1 MPHKAKQVLF
11 VDDDAHFLEILQNVM
26 AHYAGASWEV
36 HTAMDVGQALTVL
49 QERHID
55 LLVIDVHMPV
65 VDGLQFLG
73 LLRRTYPDLLRVVL
87 TGDASEA
94 YRAACLNAGA
104 ELFLEKPVS
113 QDGWQSIFATLNGL
127 TKLQPEEGFRGVLRR
142 VGLPDILQMECL
154 GRSSSVLEV
163 SVKGFQGRIFIR
175 EGQIIHAEAGER
187 TGEEAF
193 NYLMGLKGGE
203 FNLQPFVEPPTQTIQ
218 DSWEFLLM
226 EAARKRDEA
235 GESSAVAPAAE
246 VKPAVAAARAAPA
259 PTPAPPVP
267 RAAPEMKEVPRLH
280 PHPEPES
287 SEAETSRPLINEVLI
302 ASPQG
307 DVLYEWQC
315 PQVTERI
322 RFLEFLSDKARLLC
336 QGLPLGDFDR
346 LEAESGA
353 ERIVIQMQPDR
364 TLLVRRTAVAAD
376 VAA

>member
-1 MPHKAKQVLF
+1 MPHKAKQILF
-11 VDDDAHFLEILQNVM
+11 VDDDANFLEILQNVM
-26 AHYAGASWEV
+26 MHYAESSWEI
-36 HTAMDVGQALTVL
+36 HTALDVGQALTVL
-49 QERHID
+49 QQRHID

-87 TGDASEA
+87 TGDASET

-113 QDGWQSIFATLNGL
+113 EDAWQSVFTTLNEL

-163 SVKGFQGRIFIR
+163 TVKGFQGRIFIR

-187 TGEEAF
+187 TGEDAF
-193 NYLMGLKGGE
+193 NHLMALKGGE
-203 FNLQPFVEPPTQTIQ
+203 FNLQPFVEPPTQTIR

-235 GESSAVAPAAE
+235 GESSRVAPAPEA
-246 VKPAVAAARAAPA
+246 KPAAPQTRAAPA
-259 PTPAPPVP
+259 APLP
-267 RAAPEMKEVPRLH
+267 RAAPEIKEVARSL
-280 PHPEPES
+280 PEPTSDES
-287 SEAETSRPLINEVLI
+287 EEARPRIDEVLL

-315 PQVTERI
+315 SQVTERI
-322 RFLEFLSDKARLLC
+322 RFLEFLSDKARLLG
-336 QGLPLGDFDR
+336 QGLPLGEFDR
-346 LEAESGA
+346 LEGESGV
-353 ERIVIQMQPDR
+353 ERVVIQMQADR
-364 TLLVRRTAVAAD
+364 TLLVRRTGLAAEVAA
-376 VAA
+376 

>member
-1 MPHKAKQVLF
+1 MPHKATQILF

-26 AHYAGASWEV
+26 AHHAGSSWEM
-36 HTAMDVGQALTVL
+36 HTALDVGQALTVL

-73 LLRRTYPDLLRVVL
+73 LLRRTYPSLLRVVL
-87 TGDASEA
+87 TGDATET

-113 QDGWQSIFATLNGL
+113 EQGWQSIFTTLNEL
-127 TKLQPEEGFRGVLRR
+127 AKLQPEEGFRGVLRR

-163 SVKGFQGRIFIR
+163 TVKGFQGRIFIR

-193 NYLMGLKGGE
+193 NYLMALKGGE
-203 FNLQPFVEPPTQTIQ
+203 FNLQPFVQPPTQTIR

-235 GESSAVAPAAE
+235 GESSG
-246 VKPAVAAARAAPA
+246 AAPA
-259 PTPAPPVP
+259 PAKPAASAASAAAAPPGFKTP
-267 RAAPEMKEVPRLH
+267 SEAKEVARSF
-280 PHPEPES
+280 PEPASDEDQ
-287 SEAETSRPLINEVLI
+287 ESRPQIDEVLI

-315 PQVTERI
+315 SQVAERI
-322 RFLEFLSDKARLLC
+322 RFLEFLSDKARLLG
-336 QGLPLGDFDR
+336 QGLPVGEFDR

-353 ERIVIQMQPDR
+353 ERVIIQMQLDR
-364 TLLVRRTAVAAD
+364 TLLVRRSAVAAD

>member
-11 VDDDAHFLEILQNVM
+11 VDDDANFLEILQNVM
-26 AHYAGASWEV
+26 THYAGSSWEM
-36 HTAMDVGQALTVL
+36 HTALDVGQALTIL

-55 LLVIDVHMPV
+55 LLIIDVHMPV
-65 VDGLQFLG
+65 VDGLQCLG

-87 TGDASEA
+87 TGDASET

-113 QDGWQSIFATLNGL
+113 EDAWQNIFTTLNEL
-127 TKLQPEEGFRGVLRR
+127 AKLQPEEGFRGVLRR

-163 SVKGFQGRIFIR
+163 TVKGSQGRIFIR

-187 TGEEAF
+187 IGEDAF

-203 FNLQPFVEPPTQTIQ
+203 FNLQPFTEPPTQTIS

-235 GESSAVAPAAE
+235 GESSSVAPLPE
-246 VKPAVAAARAAPA
+246 VKPAAPRASAAPA
-259 PTPAPPVP
+259 PPASKTAREVKETVHAIPEPAP
-267 RAAPEMKEVPRLH
+267 E
-280 PHPEPES
+280 EPE
-287 SEAETSRPLINEVLI
+287 ESRPRIDEVLI

-315 PQVTERI
+315 SQVTERI
-322 RFLEFLSDKARLLC
+322 RFLEFLSDKSRLLG

-346 LEAESGA
+346 LEAEGGA

-364 TLLVRRTAVAAD
+364 TLLVRRTALAAD